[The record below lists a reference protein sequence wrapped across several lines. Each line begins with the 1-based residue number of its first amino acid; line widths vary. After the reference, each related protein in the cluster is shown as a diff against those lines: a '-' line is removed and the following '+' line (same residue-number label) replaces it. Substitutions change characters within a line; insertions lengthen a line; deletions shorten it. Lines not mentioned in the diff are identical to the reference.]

1 MNQQEY
7 LKELKAH
14 DWTYSYAS
22 GEAYRKGQDNHN
34 RLTALADADENLKA
48 LYRAYSLFV
57 WEGQEEPT
65 VNEQPAASCQKP
77 SAPKGKYNLS
87 EIMRDAWRIAR
98 EGQRRFGGQ
107 LKPYFAESL
116 RQAWAKAKAKSLS
129 SIDCPPHQP
138 QQVFYICID
147 VKTGHNTRI
156 VNLPLIDEV
165 FTSHR
170 QAQIA
175 VRILSGAFAKP
186 FIKSSRHYRLH

>member
-1 MNQQEY
+1 MNPQEY

-22 GEAYRKGQDNHN
+22 GEAYRKGQHNHN
-34 RLTALADADENLKA
+34 RLTTLADTDENLKA
-48 LYRAYSLFV
+48 LYNAYSRFV

-65 VNEQPAASCQKP
+65 VSELPAPRCQQ
-77 SAPKGKYNLS
+77 SVALQGKFNLS

-116 RQAWAKAKAKSLS
+116 RQAWAKAKAKVLCL
-129 SIDCPPHQP
+129 IDYPRHQP

-147 VKTGHNTRI
+147 VKTGHNTRT

-165 FTSHR
+165 FTSHH

-175 VRILSGAFAKP
+175 VQILSGAFTKP